1 MLPFAFTP
9 GPVEIIIVLLI
20 VLLLFGAK
28 RLPELGRSLGTGMRE
43 FKSSVTGKNSDDHEQ
58 SAQIETQSTAAD
70 ETQSSAADGAT
81 AKPDQPE
88 PAPAERAGTA
98 GQTRS

>member
-9 GPVEIIIVLLI
+9 GPVEIIIVLVI
-20 VLLLFGAK
+20 ILLLFGAK

-43 FKSSVTGKNSDDHEQ
+43 FKSSVTGKDRDDDEQ
-58 SAQIETQSTAAD
+58 SAQIESQPTGGHGAAAG
-70 ETQSSAADGAT
+70 EPKQAA
-81 AKPDQPE
+81 PE
-88 PAPAERAGTA
+88 QAEPEQAERAGTA